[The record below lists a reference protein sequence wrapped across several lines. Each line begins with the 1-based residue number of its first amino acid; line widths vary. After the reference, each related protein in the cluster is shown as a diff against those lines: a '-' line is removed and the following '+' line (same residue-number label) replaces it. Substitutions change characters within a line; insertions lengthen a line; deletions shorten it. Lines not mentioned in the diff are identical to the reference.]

1 VSPRPL
7 PQDRPTR
14 GSEETRPERTGRA
27 GAGGTQPV
35 KGSDGGYTG
44 RCHASAFLG
53 FGTAL
58 PEHTI
63 DGETSLALLSAYWPR
78 LRGATPEPLTR
89 HLVAPVEW
97 LLRPR
102 TLGETMRA
110 YAEHA
115 PRLARLASCRALAA
129 AGVEPAQVD
138 LVISVSC
145 TGYLVPSLDVR
156 LAAEIGLR
164 PDVTRL
170 PLTELGCSGGL
181 AAIAAA
187 HRHLAAY
194 PDHRVLVVAV
204 ELPTLTFQAGDRSL
218 DNLTAAMVFGDGAA
232 AAVMGVAGP
241 DGGRLHVHGAGSR
254 LLPDSEAALGFDLRD
269 TGFHVVLDRR
279 LPRLIERSLAGVV
292 ADFADRQGIAAPS
305 FYAVHAGGPRVF
317 DAVEASLGLAADDLA
332 LSRRVFR
339 EVGNLSSASIL
350 FSLAEVE
357 RSGATGDGLAIAFGP
372 GVTIELAH
380 LAAQNTPGTSRARP
394 ANASS

>member
-1 VSPRPL
+1 VNGQTAVTS
-7 PQDRPTR
+7 
-14 GSEETRPERTGRA
+14 
-27 GAGGTQPV
+27 
-35 KGSDGGYTG
+35 
-44 RCHASAFLG
+44 FLG

-63 DGETSLALLSAYWPR
+63 DGEASLAALSVYWPR

-102 TLGETMRA
+102 SLGETMRA

-115 PRLARLASCRALAA
+115 PRLARQATGRALAA
-129 AGVEPAQVD
+129 ASVEPAEID

-145 TGYLVPSLDVR
+145 TGYLVPSLDVQ

-170 PLTELGCSGGL
+170 PLTELGCSGGA

-187 HRHLAAY
+187 HRHLAAF
-194 PDHRVLVVAV
+194 PADHVLVVAV
-204 ELPTLTFQAGDRSL
+204 ELPTLTFQREDRSI

-232 AAVMGVAGP
+232 AAVLGSEPAAAG
-241 DGGRLHVHGAGSR
+241 GHVQVRGAASR
-254 LLPDSEAALGFDLRD
+254 LLPASAHALGFDLRD
-269 TGFHVVLDRR
+269 GGFHVVLDRR
-279 LPRLIERSLAGVV
+279 LPRLIEGSLRAVV
-292 ADFADRQGIAAPS
+292 DDFSARQRIGRPA

-317 DAVEASLGLAADDLA
+317 DAVAAALHLGPDELA

-350 FSLAEVE
+350 FSLAAL
-357 RSGATGDGLAIAFGP
+357 SGESGNGLAIAFGP
-372 GVTIELAH
+372 GVTIELTH
-380 LAAQNTPGTSRARP
+380 LRGPRRP
-394 ANASS
+394 

>member
-1 VSPRPL
+1 MGPDAR
-7 PQDRPTR
+7 
-14 GSEETRPERTGRA
+14 RA
-27 GAGGTQPV
+27 
-35 KGSDGGYTG
+35 
-44 RCHASAFLG
+44 AFLG

-63 DGETSLALLSAYWPR
+63 DGEASLSLLSAYWPR

-97 LLRPR
+97 LLQAR

-115 PRLARLASCRALAA
+115 PRLARQATCRALAA
-129 AGVEPAQVD
+129 AELEPRDVD

-145 TGYLVPSLDVR
+145 TGYQVPSLDVR

-181 AAIAAA
+181 AAVAAA
-187 HRHLAAY
+187 HRHLAAF
-194 PDHRVLVVAV
+194 PGHRVLVVAV
-204 ELPTLTFQAGDRSL
+204 ELPSLTFQPADRSL

-232 AAVMGVAGP
+232 AAVLGGQPASGA
-241 DGGRLHVHGAGSR
+241 GRLEVRGAASR
-254 LLPDSEAALGFDLRD
+254 LLPASEDALGFDLRD
-269 TGFHVVLDRR
+269 TGFHIVLDRR
-279 LPRLIERSLAGVV
+279 LPRLIERALRTVV
-292 ADFADRQGIAAPS
+292 ADFTTQQRIDRAG

-317 DAVEASLGLAADDLA
+317 DAVDAALDLRPDDLA

-339 EVGNLSSASIL
+339 KVGNLSSASIL
-350 FSLAEVE
+350 FSLAELANA
-357 RSGATGDGLAIAFGP
+357 SGDGLAIAFGP

-380 LAAQNTPGTSRARP
+380 LSGP
-394 ANASS
+394 A

>member
-1 VSPRPL
+1 MGPDPR
-7 PQDRPTR
+7 
-14 GSEETRPERTGRA
+14 RA
-27 GAGGTQPV
+27 
-35 KGSDGGYTG
+35 
-44 RCHASAFLG
+44 AFLG

-63 DGETSLALLSAYWPR
+63 DGEASLSVLSTYWPR

-97 LLRPR
+97 LLRAR

-115 PRLARLASCRALAA
+115 PRLARQATCRALAA
-129 AGVEPAQVD
+129 AHLEPGDVD

-204 ELPTLTFQAGDRSL
+204 ELPTLTFQSADRSL

-232 AAVMGVAGP
+232 AAVLGGQPASG
-241 DGGRLHVHGAGSR
+241 DGRLEVRGAASR
-254 LLPDSEAALGFDLRD
+254 LLPASEDALGFDLRD
-269 TGFHVVLDRR
+269 SGFHIVLDRR
-279 LPRLIERSLAGVV
+279 LPRLIERSLRTVV
-292 ADFADRQGIAAPS
+292 ADFTRQRGIDRAG

-317 DAVEASLGLAADDLA
+317 DAVDAALDLQPDDLA

-350 FSLAEVE
+350 FSLAELADT
-357 RSGATGDGLAIAFGP
+357 SGDGLAIAFGP

-380 LAAQNTPGTSRARP
+380 LSGP
-394 ANASS
+394 A

>member
-1 VSPRPL
+1 VSRRRH
-7 PQDRPTR
+7 PQDHPTR
-14 GSEETRPERTGRA
+14 GREETRSERTA
-27 GAGGTQPV
+27 GAGRGATQPV
-35 KGSDGGYTG
+35 KDADGGYG
-44 RCHASAFLG
+44 RSGSAILG

-63 DGETSLALLSAYWPR
+63 DGETSLSLLSAYWPR

-187 HRHLAAY
+187 HRHLAAF

-204 ELPTLTFQAGDRSL
+204 ELPTLTFQTGDRSL

-232 AAVMGVAGP
+232 AAVLGAG
-241 DGGRLHVHGAGSR
+241 DGGLHVRGAASR

-279 LPRLIERSLAGVV
+279 LPRLIEGSLAGVV

-317 DAVEASLGLAADDLA
+317 DAVEAALGLATGDLA

-350 FSLAEVE
+350 FSLAEAQ
-357 RSGATGDGLAIAFGP
+357 RTGARGDGLAIAFGP
-372 GVTIELAH
+372 GVTLELAH
-380 LAAQNTPGTSRARP
+380 LDAVHQAPLV
-394 ANASS
+394 